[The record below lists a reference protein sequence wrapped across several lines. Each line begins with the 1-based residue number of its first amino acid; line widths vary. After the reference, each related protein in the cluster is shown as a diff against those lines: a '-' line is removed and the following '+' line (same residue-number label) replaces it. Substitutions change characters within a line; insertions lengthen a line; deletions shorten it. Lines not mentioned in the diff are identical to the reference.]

1 MGVSTSKQDTVKV
14 IVFHPE
20 KCNGCLA
27 CEKACS
33 KVHFQSGDGGV
44 RSAIRVSG
52 KKGAF
57 KATVC
62 NQCGLC
68 IDVCSVGAL
77 SRNKKGTVAL
87 DVKQCVGCQ
96 TCVAFCPVSVMRRAP
111 ARMEPFK
118 CISCGSCVRACP
130 EHALELAEKNVDDLK
145 AVVYHKLGA

>member
-1 MGVSTSKQDTVKV
+1 MGVSTTKQDTVNV

-20 KCNGCLA
+20 KCIGCLA

-33 KVHFQSGDGGV
+33 KVHFQTGDGGE

-52 KKGAF
+52 EKGAY

-68 IDVCSVGAL
+68 MDMCSVGAL
-77 SRNKKGTVAL
+77 TRNKKGVVAL
-87 DVKQCVGCQ
+87 DAKLCVGCQ
-96 TCVAFCPVSVMRRAP
+96 MCVAFCPASAMRKAP
-111 ARMEPFK
+111 ARLEPFK

-130 EHALELAEKNVDDLK
+130 EHALELAEKSVDDLK
-145 AVVYHKLGA
+145 KVVYHRLGA